1 METVYSVWSEN
12 PKTAEKPELLRIFL
26 SAQEAR
32 HFCEKNG
39 LDYRMC
45 VTEKP
50 RQMWDFFK

>member
-1 METVYSVWSEN
+1 VCGRSEN

>member
-1 METVYSVWSEN
+1 METVYSVWSGN
-12 PKTAEKPELLRIFL
+12 PKNADKVELLRIFF

-32 HFCEKNG
+32 QYCEKNS
-39 LDYRMC
+39 LNFNKC